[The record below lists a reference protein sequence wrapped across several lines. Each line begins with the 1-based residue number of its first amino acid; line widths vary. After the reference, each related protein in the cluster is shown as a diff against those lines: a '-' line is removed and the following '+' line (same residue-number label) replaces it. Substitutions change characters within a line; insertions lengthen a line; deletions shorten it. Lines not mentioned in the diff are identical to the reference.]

1 MFTNAIE
8 HLGCRLKL
16 GNSAEGSILAV
27 VGTGMPEV
35 IVPLVAIVGSIVLGQ
50 DIQVGQDIALGAIIG
65 SPFML
70 STFALFMMGL
80 VIIFQKRKKL
90 ELNLDLN
97 EIKRNYKY
105 FLAAYLVAMLA
116 GFLSGTVPKIPI
128 VCFLLFLY
136 GVYVF
141 RTIGKSKKCFCE
153 SCLEELAFAK
163 FFDGL
168 NRSKDFCI
176 FFQLIVSIV
185 FLTLSV
191 HFFVKEIIYF
201 SGMLNISPLIL
212 SFIVT
217 PFATELPECV
227 NSIIWLKQN
236 KDDLAMANVLGAVV
250 FQTTILFSLGIIL
263 TPWNVDFGICLNI
276 ILGISV
282 RGIVVEL
289 KT

>member
-1 MFTNAIE
+1 MQ
-8 HLGCRLKL
+8 LKRIKY
-16 GNSAEGSILAV
+16 EIKK
-27 VGTGMPEV
+27 TFFFPF
-35 IVPLVAIVGSIVLGQ
+35 
-50 DIQVGQDIALGAIIG
+50 
-65 SPFML
+65 FML

-276 ILGISV
+276 ILAIISSLLFVIGITICKKINFALLLFVGSFYF
-282 RGIVVEL
+282 L
-289 KT
+289 YLMLTFLLF